1 MYKGWF
7 KRNIGN
13 IFENGL
19 GMFFGNVPYNF
30 SHSHVA
36 IHHQYNGGCGDT
48 FYMWDIDRS
57 SLFDFMLYVH
67 RIFMYMSGWSSYKF
81 FLGHNMY
88 SKADALKSGMLQ
100 YYCFGL
106 VVMAI
111 TRSPSFVYWIYFQ
124 PLISMGYFL
133 AMINVGYHGFIEF
146 DQLGKTIPVVNSTT
160 LIEGEDD
167 SFGEDDHMAHHYNSG
182 VFYRDLKALQKSKEE
197 EFIRCKA
204 SVFRGLSIV
213 ELSIFILLG
222 LWDKIAD
229 HYVDYSNS
237 MTKEEIKAMLITRA
251 QRIELEYE
259 QYADFMEDPSLEKR
273 KMLSAQIDD
282 KFGGKGVF
290 ITKSNSESQLTAS
303 SDDDGYTSNDC
314 SHDKSQ

>member
-7 KRNIGN
+7 KRHVGN
-13 IFENGL
+13 IFENGI

-30 SHSHVA
+30 SNSHIA
-36 IHHQYNGGCGDT
+36 IHHQLNGGCGDT

-67 RIFMYMSGWSSYKF
+67 RIFLYMSGWSSYKF
-81 FLGHNMY
+81 FLGHQMY
-88 SKADALKSGMLQ
+88 GKADALKSGMLQ

-106 VVMAI
+106 IIMAI

-133 AMINVGYHGFIEF
+133 AMINIGFHGFIEF
-146 DQLGKTIPVVNSTT
+146 DEMGKSIPSVNSTA

-167 SFGEDDHMAHHYNSG
+167 SFGEDDHMAHHYNSA
-182 VFYRDLKALQKSKEE
+182 VFYRDLPALQKSKEQ
-197 EFIRCKA
+197 EFIRTKA
-204 SVFRGLSIV
+204 SVFRGLSVV

-222 LWDKIAD
+222 LWDKVAE
-229 HYVDYSNS
+229 HYVDYSGK
-237 MTKEEIKAMLITRA
+237 MTKDEIKELLRTRA

-259 QYADFMEDPSLEKR
+259 VYADFMENPTLDQRRL
-273 KMLSAQIDD
+273 LSAGIER
-282 KFGGKGVF
+282 KFGGKGSSME
-290 ITKSNSESQLTAS
+290 KSMSDGQLTAS
-303 SDDDGYTSNDC
+303 SDDGDEGYRF
-314 SHDKSQ
+314 HDKTD